1 MKIGFLCNSPSWG
14 GLEINNYK
22 LARWLTER
30 GHEVVIIAN
39 ANYPIYKHSREAH
52 LPIIH
57 FPAKYKD
64 LSLRACMRLAKTNKA
79 EQFDALILGVNQDIK
94 LGVLTKKFGVG
105 NTLLIYHQQ
114 IELGINK
121 KDFWHTYIYKSLDAW
136 VTPLEVLANQ
146 VKERT
151 NIDPNKIKEIPLCID
166 VNRFSEN
173 TMTMEEAREKLE
185 VPQNE
190 LIIGMVGRMD
200 HQKGH
205 AYFIEALGELQK
217 KGIEIKGLIC
227 GVKEE
232 DKNSKYLNSLEAL
245 AVEYDLKNHLYFR
258 PFSKDVETA
267 YKAMNIFVMASPAET
282 FGMVTV
288 EALACGV
295 PVVGTNHLGT
305 KEILKSGD
313 YGLVFPPRDAKVLS
327 NCLEELIEDELL
339 TSTLASKGVDYV
351 KSTYNFTRQCELF
364 ESLISELKEKKG

>member
-22 LARWLTER
+22 LAQWLTER
-30 GHEVVIIAN
+30 GHEVVMIAHSD
-39 ANYPIYKHSREAH
+39 YPIYKHSRDAG
-52 LPIIH
+52 LPLIH
-57 FPAKYKD
+57 FPARYKD
-64 LSLRACMRLAKTNKA
+64 LSLRACMRLSKTNKT
-79 EQFDALILGVNQDIK
+79 EKFDTLILGVNQDIK
-94 LGVLTKKFGVG
+94 LGVLTKKFGLG
-105 NTLLIYHQQ
+105 KTLLIYHQQ
-114 IELGINK
+114 IELGVNK
-121 KDFWHTYIYKSLDAW
+121 RDFWHTSIYKSLDAW

-146 VKERT
+146 VRERT
-151 NIDPNKIKEIPLCID
+151 NIDPDKIKIIPLCID

-173 TMTMEEAREKLE
+173 KMKMQEARENLDL
-185 VPQNE
+185 PQEE

-205 AYFIEALGELQK
+205 AYFIEALGELRK
-217 KGIEIKGLIC
+217 KDIEVKGLIC

-232 DKNSKYLNSLEAL
+232 DKGSEYLKSLESL
-245 AVEYDLKNHLYFR
+245 AEKNGLKDQIYFR

-313 YGLVFPPRDAKVLS
+313 YGLVFPPRDAKALS
-327 NCLEELIEDELL
+327 NCLEELIDDELL
-339 TSTLASKGVDYV
+339 TSTLAAKGVDYV

-364 ESLISELKEKKG
+364 EQLITELKEKRG